1 MLPDYMRQEG
11 SKVRSIPTTPGR
23 LGRLVVPALM
33 AGFAAS
39 IVPLA
44 LAGRE
49 FVPAGAHASPEW
61 LLGPYGNGLRLEEPS
76 FVVCLLVAF
85 LAYLGLVAVADRI
98 RADVLWTVVAGAVV
112 LFLLA
117 PPLLSQDVFSY
128 IAYARLGARH
138 GLDPYVV
145 APAAVP
151 HDAVLPF
158 VGWREAVSAYG
169 PLFTLGTYPLGL
181 LGVPAALW
189 LLKCVAAVSVLGIAA
204 IAARAAARRGANAA
218 RAAVLVALNP
228 VVLVDVI
235 GGAHNDALTVL
246 LVTAALATLGRN
258 EIAAAASVV
267 GSVALKASAL
277 VAAPFALLGSHA
289 RPKLLTAEIGALALV
304 GAVSYAA
311 FGITPLAAVGVLGPD
326 QSLASRHSVPSTLAR
341 ITDLGL
347 GPVHLALELGYV
359 VLLVV
364 LLVRTARGSDWI
376 RAAGWAVFGIL
387 VATSWLMP
395 WYVIWVLPFAA
406 VAGDGPLSVAVLA
419 LCAFQ
424 LTSRVPT

>member
-1 MLPDYMRQEG
+1 VTAVAVAPV
-11 SKVRSIPTTPGR
+11 VRR
-23 LGRLVVPALM
+23 LAVPALV
-33 AGFAAS
+33 ASFAAAA
-39 IVPLA
+39 VPLA
-44 LAGRE
+44 LAGPR
-49 FVPAGAHASPEW
+49 FVPAAAHVRPEW
-61 LLGPYGNGLRLEEPS
+61 LLGPYGNGLELGGPW
-76 FVVCLLVAF
+76 FLVCLVLAF
-85 LAYLGLVAVADRI
+85 LAYLGLVALADRI
-98 RADVLWTVVAGAVV
+98 PSRVLWGVVAGAVV

-145 APAAVP
+145 VPAAIP

-189 LLKCVAAVSVLGIAA
+189 LLKCVAAGSVVGIAV
-204 IAARAAARRGANAA
+204 IAARAAKRRGADPS
-218 RAAVLVALNP
+218 RAAALIALNP

-258 EIAAAASVV
+258 EIAAGASVV
-267 GSVALKASAL
+267 ASAALKASAL
-277 VAAPFALLGSHA
+277 VAAPFALLAA
-289 RPKLLTAEIGALALV
+289 RGRRRLLAAEAGVLVLA

-311 FGITPLAAVGVLGPD
+311 FGLTPLDAAGVVGFD
-326 QSLASRHSVPSTLAR
+326 QSLSSRHSVPSTVARLADLGVTPVR
-341 ITDLGL
+341 IT
-347 GPVHLALELGYV
+347 LELAYV
-359 VLLVV
+359 VLLGF
-364 LLVRTARGSDWI
+364 LLVRTARGGDWV
-376 RAAGWAVFGIL
+376 RAAGWAAFGL
-387 VATSWLMP
+387 LLATSWLMP
-395 WYVIWVLPFAA
+395 WYVLWVLPFAA
-406 VAGDGPLSVAVLA
+406 VAGDAPLSVAVLA

-424 LTSRVPT
+424 LASRVPM

>member
-1 MLPDYMRQEG
+1 MTA
-11 SKVRSIPTTPGR
+11 VRFTQARSWLADG
-23 LGRLVVPALM
+23 GVLVPVLVAC
-33 AGFAAS
+33 FAAAA
-39 IVPLA
+39 VPLA
-44 LAGRE
+44 LAGPN
-49 FVPAGAHASPEW
+49 FVPAAAHAKPEW
-61 LLGPYGNGLRLEEPS
+61 LLGPYGNGLGLEGPW
-76 FVVCLLVAF
+76 FFVCLLVAF

-98 RADVLWTVVAGAVV
+98 PARVLWGVVVGAVV

-145 APAAVP
+145 VPAAIP
-151 HDAVLPF
+151 NDAVLPF

-189 LLKCVAAVSVLGIAA
+189 LLKGVAAVSVVGIAA
-204 IAARAAARRGANAA
+204 IAARAAGRRGADPM
-218 RAAVLVALNP
+218 RAAVLIALNP

-246 LVTAALATLGRN
+246 LLTAALATLGRN
-258 EIAAAASVV
+258 EVAAGASFV
-267 GSVALKASAL
+267 GSAALKASAL
-277 VAAPFALLGSHA
+277 VAAPFALLATRG
-289 RPKLLTAEIGALALV
+289 RRKLLAAELGALTLA
-304 GAVSYAA
+304 GAISYAV
-311 FGITPLAAVGVLGPD
+311 FGATPLAAFGVLGLD
-326 QSLASRHSVPSTLAR
+326 QSLTSRHSVPSTLAR
-341 ITDLGL
+341 VGDVGV
-347 GPVHLALELGYV
+347 GPVRLALELGYV

-364 LLVRTARGSDWI
+364 LLVRTARGGDWV
-376 RAAGWAVFGIL
+376 RAAGWAAFGL
-387 VATSWLMP
+387 LLATSWLMP
-395 WYVIWVLPFAA
+395 WYVLWVLPFAA

-424 LTSRVPT
+424 LTSRVPI